1 LNPKVSSRLTA
12 SAQDTNTPAPS
23 GELVEVEVAELVVS
37 CLAQAG
43 VEYVFGVPGGAVEP
57 IYNALARSARQGG
70 PRPVVARHEAGAA
83 YMADGY
89 ARETGKLG
97 VCLSTSGPGATNL
110 LTGIACA
117 RGSSVPLL
125 ALTGQPALPLFGR
138 NALQDSSCAGVDI
151 VGIFAHCTR
160 YSSLVS
166 HVEQAETKIVS
177 AILQALRKPCGPSHL
192 SFPVDILRSLVT
204 PSSADSE
211 LSKLFLYKPCMID
224 ERAVDALESELLTA
238 SRIVFFIGDGAAE
251 AVDSIMT
258 LIELS
263 GALFVTTPDA
273 KGLVNPRHHAYR
285 GVFGLGGHLS
295 AQQALVDAP
304 ELIVAF
310 GTGFSEFAS
319 NGWSKHL
326 LNKRLIHVDDSED
339 NLIRSPMSKL
349 HVRGHMR
356 AICERLIAAWPP
368 RSGEQVSRSAPAASA
383 APNASRVTLQA
394 PAEYES
400 AAAPIKP
407 QRLMKELSERFPPN
421 TRFLADAGN
430 SLMWTA
436 HYLQPYNRRGTGPRE
451 QRRAGGSERRSGTSS
466 WLRMTLE
473 FAPMGWAIGAAVGVA
488 RGNPHGPVVCI
499 TGDGSYLMS
508 GQEITTAAEEKL
520 PVIFVLLNDHAYGM
534 VMHGQRLAGAEP
546 IAYELT
552 HVDFRKMAQS
562 MGIPAYV
569 VDAPSDF
576 EHIDFAAM
584 LQRKGPTLLDVRID
598 RNEVP
603 PMNLRLQTLGSLS
616 A

>member
-1 LNPKVSSRLTA
+1 MIAPVA
-12 SAQDTNTPAPS
+12 AQSAQ
-23 GELVEVEVAELVVS
+23 VEVAELVVS
-37 CLAQAG
+37 CLENAG
-43 VEYVFGVPGGAVEP
+43 VDFVFGVPGGAVEP
-57 IYNALARSARQGG
+57 IYNALARSARRGG
-70 PRPVVARHEAGAA
+70 PRAVVARHEAGAA

-97 VCLSTSGPGATNL
+97 VCLATSGPGATNL

-117 RGSSVPLL
+117 HGSSVPLL
-125 ALTGQPALPLFGR
+125 ALTGQAALPLFGR

-177 AILQALRKPCGPSHL
+177 AILQALRKPCGPAHL

-204 PSSADSE
+204 PRSSGQDLPA
-211 LSKLFLYKPCMID
+211 LFQHKASLID
-224 ERAVDALESELLTA
+224 ERTVDALEAELIAA
-238 SRIVFFIGDGAAE
+238 SRIVFFIGDGAGE

-258 LIELS
+258 LVELS

-273 KGLVNPRHHAYR
+273 KGLVNPQHPAYR
-285 GVFGLGGHLS
+285 GVFGLGGHAS
-295 AQQALVDAP
+295 AQQVLADAP
-304 ELIVAF
+304 DLVVAF

-319 NGWSKHL
+319 NAWSTTV
-326 LNKRLIHVDDSED
+326 LNRRLIHVDESED
-339 NLIRSPMSKL
+339 NLIRSPLSKL

-356 AICERLIAAWPP
+356 AICDRVVAAWPP
-368 RSGEQVSRSAPAASA
+368 RSYVNRRVVANGSEVSA
-383 APNASRVTLQA
+383 VTLQA
-394 PAEYES
+394 PDKYES
-400 AAAPIKP
+400 DASPIKP
-407 QRLMKELSERFPPN
+407 QRLMKELSERFPPS

-430 SLMWTA
+430 SMMWTA
-436 HYLQPYNRRGTGPRE
+436 HYLQPANRRSAGPRE
-451 QRRAGGSERRSGTSS
+451 RLRSGVVERRSGTAS

-488 RGNPHGPVVCI
+488 RGNPHSPVVCI

-508 GQEITTAAEEKL
+508 GQEMTTAVEEQL
-520 PVIFVLLNDHAYGM
+520 PVVFVILNDHAYGM

-552 HVDFRKMAQS
+552 HVDFRGVAAS
-562 MGIPAYV
+562 MGVDAYV
-569 VDAPSDF
+569 VNSPADF
-576 EHIDFAAM
+576 DGIDFDALLA
-584 LQRKGPTLLDVRID
+584 RKGPTLIDVRID
-598 RNEVP
+598 REEVP
-603 PMNLRLQTLGSLS
+603 PMVMRLKTLGSVS